1 MASMTFENAF
11 VQGFAELSRA
21 MDFHNRNK
29 SRNPLSYADMKPE
42 HFKSSFFHSRL
53 SDPMKSYIK
62 ILYDVSLY
70 GNNIVNGFLLNA
82 LHRLRNCKIIQKS
95 EFDIEHVY
103 ICDFKK
109 TKTMLVPSDTTQYI
123 TLYNFVSAIIMDTDL
138 LAFSSI
144 KHGKRIKQ
152 KTHFSN
158 DTMQNTLRRAINEGN
173 EVVIGKFAATLV
185 WILYTK
191 QMNVVQNASMLRT
204 GMSYC
209 NGFNNESR
217 ILRTDPSKKVPT
229 PPPVLE
235 QPTPAEKI
243 EEQRK
248 PEKIQNENIP
258 DSWEDLE
265 F

>member
-1 MASMTFENAF
+1 
-11 VQGFAELSRA
+11 
-21 MDFHNRNK
+21 
-29 SRNPLSYADMKPE
+29 
-42 HFKSSFFHSRL
+42 
-53 SDPMKSYIK
+53 
-62 ILYDVSLY
+62 
-70 GNNIVNGFLLNA
+70 
-82 LHRLRNCKIIQKS
+82 
-95 EFDIEHVY
+95 
-103 ICDFKK
+103 
-109 TKTMLVPSDTTQYI
+109 MLVPSDTTQYI

-158 DTMQNTLRRAINEGN
+158 DTMLNTLRRAINDGN
-173 EVVIGKFAATLV
+173 EVVIGKFASALV

-217 ILRTDPSKKVPT
+217 ILRTNPSKKVPT
-229 PPPVLE
+229 SPPIIQE
-235 QPTPAEKI
+235 QPKTEKI
-243 EEQRK
+243 EEHRK

>member
-1 MASMTFENAF
+1 
-11 VQGFAELSRA
+11 
-21 MDFHNRNK
+21 
-29 SRNPLSYADMKPE
+29 
-42 HFKSSFFHSRL
+42 
-53 SDPMKSYIK
+53 
-62 ILYDVSLY
+62 
-70 GNNIVNGFLLNA
+70 
-82 LHRLRNCKIIQKS
+82 
-95 EFDIEHVY
+95 
-103 ICDFKK
+103 
-109 TKTMLVPSDTTQYI
+109 
-123 TLYNFVSAIIMDTDL
+123 MDTDL

-217 ILRTDPSKKVPT
+217 ILRTDPSKKVTT
-229 PPPVLE
+229 PLPPVLE
-235 QPTPAEKI
+235 EPTPT
-243 EEQRK
+243 EELRK